1 MRRLARIPGALIAAR
16 FSTDNQSEDSIEI
29 QVEKCTEYCREHG
42 IPVLDVYADAA
53 VSGMKLHRPQLD
65 RMLDDLRAGKG
76 DTVVI
81 LDQSRMIRN
90 MPRWFSLRQ
99 EIAAMGVRVISVTQP
114 FVGGDIRDP
123 NTYMMEGQT
132 AMINHMWVLL
142 TRQKVLAKMHRMA
155 KAGYHTGGKPALGY
169 RVQHDILPSGEQG
182 PGYLVIDEDEAVIV
196 RRIFTEY
203 ASGRSYKAI
212 IDGLNADGIRTKRG
226 SAYGSNSLHDLLKN
240 EKYIG
245 TLVYGSKV
253 YRPDG
258 SRNSHSPEGTD
269 VVRIEG
275 AIPAIIDKDTFRK
288 VQERMAIN
296 KHEQGGRPGEVRSY
310 PLRGKVFCG
319 ECGAAMHVRTS
330 KGPKNGDPYF
340 YYACS
345 RKKNKHEQC
354 PNKPIRADE
363 LEQLVIEHVRAILG
377 SPKVL
382 KETMERIQTVTGEMQ
397 RTGAQRMEALV
408 DQIFDIDAQIANIV
422 NAIAAGAYS
431 AALQERLTALE
442 ADKAKLTSRMAEM
455 KKAADIASLPVEQL
469 DSLFGWI
476 VEAAQTDTAAVF
488 SVVSRVEIYH
498 DKIVIYT
505 AFDPDD
511 PNKRTTAAGRES
523 IKTMGTPS
531 GVPRVFITAAGLG
544 LIVGRN
550 S

>member
-1 MRRLARIPGALIAAR
+1 MRITRQHGALIAAR

-29 QVEKCTEYCREHG
+29 QVEKCTEYCREHS

-99 EIAAMGVRVISVTQP
+99 EIASMGVRVISVTQP

-155 KAGYHTGGKPALGY
+155 QSGYHTGGKPALGY
-169 RVQHDILPSGEQG
+169 RVQRDTLPSGEQG
-182 PGYLVIDEDEAVIV
+182 PGYLVIDDEEAAIV

-203 ASGRSYKAI
+203 ASGKSYKSI

-226 SAYGSNSLHDLLKN
+226 SAFGSNSLHDLLKN

-245 TLVYGSKV
+245 ILVYGSKV

-258 SRNSHSPEGTD
+258 TRNSHSPEGTD

-275 AIPAIIDKDTFRK
+275 AIPAIIDRETFDA
-288 VQERMAIN
+288 VQRRMTQN
-296 KHEQGGRPGEVRSY
+296 KHDQGGRPGEVRAY

-345 RKKNKHEQC
+345 RKKTKHDGCE
-354 PNKPIRADE
+354 NKPIRADE
-363 LEQLVIEHVRAILG
+363 LERLVSEHVRAILG

-382 KETMERIQTVTGEMQ
+382 KETMERMESMTGEMK

-408 DQIFDIDAQIANIV
+408 DQVFDIDAQIANIV

-431 AALQERLTALE
+431 AALQNRLTALE
-442 ADKAKLTSRMAEM
+442 ADKAKLTARMAEL
-455 KKAADIASLPVEQL
+455 KKTADIAALPVEQL
-469 DSLFGWI
+469 NDLFSWI
-476 VEAAQTDTAAVF
+476 VETAKTDHAAVF
-488 SVVSRVEIYH
+488 SVVTRVEIYR
-498 DKIVIYT
+498 DRIIIYT

-511 PNKRTTAAGRES
+511 PKNRDQSTDRASLETL
-523 IKTMGTPS
+523 GTPS
-531 GVPRVFITAAGLG
+531 GVPTVFITAVGIGLM
-544 LIVGRN
+544 VSR
-550 S
+550 